1 VATILWQAV
10 ESGALERCRL
20 EAGPDGLKL
29 SGTVL
34 APEHRTP
41 SAHLASIDVASALAE
56 GLAGPSHARR
66 ACSPGVLEIR
76 YRVEAGPDGLTR
88 RVELELDGGATR
100 RVLLADGAGAWR
112 WDGGPPLPEVAGALD
127 VDLTVTPSTNT
138 LPIRRLA
145 RQLEPGQAADL
156 QMAWVQFPDLEVIGS
171 AQRYQRL
178 APDRW
183 RFSTGDFQADLLV
196 DPDGLVLD
204 YQGLFRSLAY
214 RPG

>member
-20 EAGPDGLKL
+20 EAGPFGLRL

-34 APEHRTP
+34 TPEHGTP
-41 SAHLASIDVASALAE
+41 LDV
-56 GLAGPSHARR
+56 
-66 ACSPGVLEIR
+66 R

-112 WDGGPPLPEVAGALD
+112 WDGGPELAEVAGALD
-127 VDLTVTPSTNT
+127 VDLTITPSTNT
-138 LPIRRLA
+138 LPIRRLTG
-145 RQLEPGQAADL
+145 LDVGQAADL
-156 QMAWVQFPDLEVIGS
+156 RMAWVQFPDLEVIGS
-171 AQRYQRL
+171 APRYRRL

-183 RFSTGDFQADLLV
+183 RFSTGDFQADLRV

-204 YQGLFRSLAY
+204 YEGLFRSLVY
-214 RPG
+214 RAG